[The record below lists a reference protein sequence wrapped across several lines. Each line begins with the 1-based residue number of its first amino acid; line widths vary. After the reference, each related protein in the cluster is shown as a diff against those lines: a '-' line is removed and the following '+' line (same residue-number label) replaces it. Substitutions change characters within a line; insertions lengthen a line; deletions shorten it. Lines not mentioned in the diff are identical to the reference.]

1 MPLNTNKID
10 DAAPALL
17 YLTLHD
23 DIRAWK
29 GFHWD
34 VLGRLHHKGMI
45 HDPVA
50 KVKSVREVTTPRKV
64 R

>member
-23 DIRAWK
+23 DVRAWK
-29 GFHWD
+29 GFDWMCSAD
-34 VLGRLHHKGMI
+34 CTTKG
-45 HDPVA
+45 
-50 KVKSVREVTTPRKV
+50 
-64 R
+64 